1 MALDGAPVRSLPE
14 TPPMPRWP
22 ERVTADED
30 YVPDA
35 EVDFA
40 ELSEINRMLNRC
52 RARMF
57 RTSAALK
64 AAQRSYGEAQ
74 IAYDRAMRRH
84 MVTLSGGTEASR
96 RAMAEILCEDLENDV
111 IVMRQVVEECKKRSL
126 DVRDDLKAVENL
138 AHNAR
143 AQMAVM

>member
-1 MALDGAPVRSLPE
+1 
-14 TPPMPRWP
+14 MPRWP
-22 ERVTADED
+22 EQVTADEG
-30 YVPDA
+30 YVPDS